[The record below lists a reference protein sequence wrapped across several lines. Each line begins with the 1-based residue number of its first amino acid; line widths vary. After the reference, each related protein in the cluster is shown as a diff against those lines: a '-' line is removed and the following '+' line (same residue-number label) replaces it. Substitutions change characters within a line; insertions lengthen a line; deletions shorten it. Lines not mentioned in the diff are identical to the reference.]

1 MTLTTRLAISAF
13 DDLRAAVRMDAPTA
27 SVILVAWT
35 RSHMSCGVVGLED
48 DEGGAVE
55 IPPSKL
61 ATLTALLP
69 RPVDESALRLMYPEV
84 LEGVDPG
91 QVPEAERVPGM
102 LRGPGPILLRVQV
115 DEPAWAAVTDHV
127 VEQVNAGLWVS
138 DDDVR
143 DALYSVLSVPELPS
157 AWMDV
162 ERRKAAPEVPGE
174 RVFEPVSVSDETGR
188 TMSWESASRWFPIAD
203 AAEAAADLANEL
215 AERAQRERG
224 ARGDGSMMMT
234 YRISLV

>member
-13 DDLRAAVRMDAPTA
+13 DDLRAAVRMDVPTA

-48 DEGGAVE
+48 DEGGAVDV
-55 IPPSKL
+55 PPSKL

-69 RPVDESALRLMYPEV
+69 RPVDESALRLMYPEI
-84 LEGVDPG
+84 LEDVDPG
-91 QVPEAERVPGM
+91 ELPEAERVPGM
-102 LRGPGPILLRVQV
+102 VGGPGPVLLRVAV

-162 ERRKAAPEVPGE
+162 ERRKAVPEAPGE
-174 RVFEPVSVSDETGR
+174 RVFEPVAVSDETGR
-188 TMSWESASRWFPIAD
+188 SMSWESASRWFPISD

-224 ARGDGSMMMT
+224 ARGDGSMLMA
-234 YRISLV
+234 YRINLV